1 MEIIYKTGIKNDI
14 NLAEVEEILSIIFEK
29 LNYDE
34 YLNHIS
40 VAEIIDIYLN
50 LSEDRFGELFLYIN
64 NSKIKIKIT
73 KLKKEKILYFKHS
86 TKINKFFI
94 QSLKDEIKLRKKYT
108 LLVDTLTS
116 LPNRRYFFTELQNT
130 INYSLSA
137 HKHFAVIFL
146 DIKGFKFINDF
157 YGHENGDFVLQT
169 IADKIKHTITTNS
182 FLARIGADE
191 FVIILKDT
199 HSKESIKKYVKL
211 IISNI
216 EKPIKID
223 DNFLEISVCVG
234 VSIFPEDGKTKDEI
248 LQSADLS
255 LYELKHSDIKTNIM
269 FFKQEFKDKFLE
281 NRSLEKDLE
290 KAIKNDELYLLYQ
303 PKVNSQTGD
312 IIAVESLLRWK
323 HPIFGII
330 PNGKWIPIMENSKY
344 LKPIGLW
351 VLKTATKTIYNF
363 NKENNCKLK
372 VSVNADIR
380 ELVSDYY
387 LEDIKKLPIQ
397 YREILTIELLE
408 RKTVKYWDE
417 LENIVKTFKTLKI
430 KFSFDDFGT
439 GNTSLKYLTRV
450 LPDEIKIDRSFV
462 TNINS
467 SKSKNITTAIIAMA
481 KSLNMNIVAEGAE
494 TKEEI
499 ETLHN
504 LGCDIIQGFYYSK
517 PIRIEEL
524 REFIKNGI
532 ISEKKG

>member
-1 MEIIYKTGIKNDI
+1 M
-14 NLAEVEEILSIIFEK
+14 
-29 LNYDE
+29 
-34 YLNHIS
+34 
-40 VAEIIDIYLN
+40 
-50 LSEDRFGELFLYIN
+50 
-64 NSKIKIKIT
+64 
-73 KLKKEKILYFKHS
+73 
-86 TKINKFFI
+86 
-94 QSLKDEIKLRKKYT
+94 
-108 LLVDTLTS
+108 
-116 LPNRRYFFTELQNT
+116 
-130 INYSLSA
+130 
-137 HKHFAVIFL
+137 
-146 DIKGFKFINDF
+146 
-157 YGHENGDFVLQT
+157 QT
-169 IADKIKHTITTNS
+169 VADKIKHSITTNS

-351 VLKTATKTIYNF
+351 VLKTATDTIYNF

-387 LEDIKKLPIQ
+387 LEEIKKLPIQ

-450 LPDEIKIDRSFV
+450 LPNEIKIDRSFV

-467 SKSKNITTAIIAMA
+467 SKSKNITSAIIAMA